1 MASALR
7 VFIYM
12 GNGRHSE
19 VPWNVTHVNVHPS
32 FRDIRG
38 KAFITRY
45 MVTFVMMPREG
56 LKEIGEEA
64 FGE

>member
-1 MASALR
+1 MD
-7 VFIYM
+7 FYM
-12 GNGRHSE
+12 SYVYLGQGNDDIP
-19 VPWNVTHVNVHPS
+19 VDVTHVNVHPS